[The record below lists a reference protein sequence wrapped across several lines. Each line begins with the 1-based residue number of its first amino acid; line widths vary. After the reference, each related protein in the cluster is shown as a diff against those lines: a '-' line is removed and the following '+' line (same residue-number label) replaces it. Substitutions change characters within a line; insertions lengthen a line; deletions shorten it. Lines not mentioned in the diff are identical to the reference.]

1 MLARIY
7 TNAILLMLLA
17 TACSISF
24 TTNAAS
30 WGLEKTAFIFAATLA
45 GGFLSVGMTF
55 ASKELGNGSK
65 VTPLNLNVLI
75 AVATGFLTIGTV
87 FLYLPTSVYL
97 DLVAEGLV
105 SGLGGTAVGIIM
117 AFAKKD
123 GDDHNDEH

>member
-1 MLARIY
+1 MISKIY
-7 TNAILLMLLA
+7 TNAVVLMLLA
-17 TACSISF
+17 TVCSVVF
-24 TTNAAS
+24 TTNAAK
-30 WGLEKTAFIFAATLA
+30 WGLEKTSFIFAATLA

-55 ASKELGNGSK
+55 ASKELLNGRTF
-65 VTPLNLNVLI
+65 TPLNLNVLI

-123 GDDHNDEH
+123 GE